1 MTDLEIITQNENII
15 SKAFKMVKVGSLR
28 ELYFIPLN
36 DSRIDILA
44 NFRSWL
50 MGKKFKV

>member
-36 DSRIDILA
+36 DSRIDVLA

-50 MGKKFKV
+50 LNKRNKL